1 MKEVIY
7 MNQLIHTPA
16 GVRDVFGDEY
26 ERKNL
31 LMGKINRLFGMYG
44 YRYIQ
49 TPTIEYYPVFDED
62 KGTMHGSK
70 LFRMIDA
77 DGHTLVLRPD
87 FTPSIA
93 RAVTM
98 YHKDEKLPIRFCYR
112 GNVFLNNTTYRGRL
126 NESTEMGVEL
136 INYDSPE
143 ADAELIALSVEIMKA
158 AGLRD
163 FQISIGNVAYYNALT
178 KEAGLDEDTVVQI
191 RHLLSTRNQFGALE
205 LIEKQ
210 DMDSEVKKTLLELT
224 QLFGDVSVLEKAE
237 KATSNS
243 DAKKAIERLKAVYDI
258 LKEYGCSE
266 NITFDMGMLSDYS
279 YYTGIIMQ
287 AVTYGSGDAVIKGG
301 RYNRFIEKFGKQAAA
316 VGFTT
321 LVDSI
326 LMALQRQGLAEE
338 IKKDRIMILY
348 SEETS
353 KKAIDY
359 AMRYR
364 AEGQKV
370 TCMPL
375 TDDLTKEAYVESA
388 KADHYAKLIILNNDD
403 VNEEIIF

>member
-1 MKEVIY
+1 
-7 MNQLIHTPA
+7 
-16 GVRDVFGDEY
+16 
-26 ERKNL
+26 
-31 LMGKINRLFGMYG
+31 
-44 YRYIQ
+44 
-49 TPTIEYYPVFDED
+49 
-62 KGTMHGSK
+62 
-70 LFRMIDA
+70 
-77 DGHTLVLRPD
+77 
-87 FTPSIA
+87 
-93 RAVTM
+93 
-98 YHKDEKLPIRFCYR
+98 
-112 GNVFLNNTTYRGRL
+112 
-126 NESTEMGVEL
+126 
-136 INYDSPE
+136 
-143 ADAELIALSVEIMKA
+143 
-158 AGLRD
+158 
-163 FQISIGNVAYYNALT
+163 
-178 KEAGLDEDTVVQI
+178 
-191 RHLLSTRNQFGALE
+191 
-205 LIEKQ
+205 
-210 DMDSEVKKTLLELT
+210 
-224 QLFGDVSVLEKAE
+224 
-237 KATSNS
+237 
-243 DAKKAIERLKAVYDI
+243 
-258 LKEYGCSE
+258 
-266 NITFDMGMLSDYS
+266 MLSDYS

-348 SEETS
+348 SEGTS

-375 TDDLTKEAYVESA
+375 TDDLTKEAYVENA